1 MANPLN
7 RGTGNGNGFMQNVM
21 QMVNMARGGGNPQM
35 FINQLAQKNPQA
47 AQQINE
53 LLKSGQT
60 PQDAALGL
68 MRQRGIDP
76 TQITNMLGYN
86 GQFGRR

>member
-7 RGTGNGNGFMQNVM
+7 SAMGGGNPFMQNVM
-21 QMVNMARGGGNPQM
+21 NMVQMARGGGNPQM

-60 PQDAALGL
+60 PQDAAMGL
-68 MRQRGIDP
+68 MRQKGIDP
-76 TQITNMLGYN
+76 TQITNMLG
-86 GQFGRR
+86 GFGKR